1 MRASCQSAWTPYKNV
16 TTWEKFSH
24 HGPAWLLAA
33 LLVLVF
39 FTGGSS
45 WISEP
50 HLMVLYPAALIF
62 AALAMLTLRLQHMTR
77 FALVWALFL
86 GALGLTVLHL
96 VPLPFE
102 WWSKLPGR
110 ELIVRIDEVVGL
122 GKIWRPLSMSPD
134 GTLHT
139 LLSLS
144 VPLAVLV
151 LGVQLRAAQHE
162 YVLGVALGLA
172 GLSGAVGLLQ
182 ASGVQ
187 VGLYPLSTETPGL
200 FANRNHQGA
209 LLAMIVPM
217 AAAASLLGFGGK
229 LHPLVR
235 TFLAL
240 SLALIAIPLVVV
252 TGSRSAL
259 VVLSVG
265 LVFAGLIWTWRKN
278 NKSQGRWS
286 ARLALP
292 LAIIATTAGLVWL
305 TVVAARDVALD
316 RLAAG
321 GEDLRWPVWQ
331 SIADMLPAYM
341 PWGTGIGS
349 YAEAYQVL
357 EPDVLL
363 RPTQSNHA
371 HNELLEI
378 ALTAGVPGL
387 VLLALAA
394 GALATGLWRAYS
406 GKASGSAGATLSRL
420 GIAMLVLI
428 AVASATDYPV
438 RTPIFSAILVLGA
451 VWASLGGSQPSR
463 ETLNQ
468 GQK

>member
-1 MRASCQSAWTPYKNV
+1 M
-16 TTWEKFSH
+16 TWQKFNAD
-24 HGPAWLLAA
+24 GAAWLLAA
-33 LLVLVF
+33 LLCLVF

-50 HLMVLYPAALIF
+50 QLMVLRPAALVL
-62 AALAMLTLRLQHMTR
+62 AALGVLTLRRAHLTR
-77 FALVWALFL
+77 FKLVWALFV
-86 GALGLTVLHL
+86 GALGLTILHL

-102 WWSKLPGR
+102 WWSQLPGR
-110 ELIVRIDEVVGL
+110 DLITQIDAATGQGE
-122 GKIWRPLSMSPD
+122 IWRPLSLSPD
-134 GTLHT
+134 ATLHA
-139 LLSLS
+139 LLALS

-151 LGVQLRAAQHE
+151 LGVQLSETQHQ
-162 YVLGVALGLA
+162 YILGLVLGLA
-172 GLSGAVGLLQ
+172 ALSGAVGLLQ
-182 ASGVQ
+182 ASGMQ
-187 VGLYPLSTETPGL
+187 IGLYPLSTQTPGL

-217 AAAASLLGFGGK
+217 AAAASLLGFGGR
-229 LHPLVR
+229 LNPMIR
-235 TFLAL
+235 TFLGL

-259 VVLSVG
+259 VVLAVA
-265 LVFAGLIWTWRKN
+265 LVFAGLIWTWRKGG
-278 NKSQGRWS
+278 SAQRWP

-292 LAIIATTAGLVWL
+292 VAILATTAALVWL
-305 TVVAARDVALD
+305 TVIAARDVALD
-316 RLAAG
+316 RLETS

-331 SIADMLPAYM
+331 SIIDMLPAYL

-349 YAEAYQVL
+349 YAAAYQIR
-357 EPDVLL
+357 EPEALL

-387 VLLALAA
+387 VLLGLAALA
-394 GALATGLWRAYS
+394 LAYGLWRAYS
-406 GKASGSAGATLSRL
+406 RRSSASPAATLSRL
-420 GIAMLVLI
+420 GIAMLVLL
-428 AVASATDYPV
+428 AVASATDYPA

-463 ETLNQ
+463 EPHNQ

>member
-1 MRASCQSAWTPYKNV
+1 M
-16 TTWEKFSH
+16 TWQKFSDQ
-24 HGPAWLLAA
+24 GPAWLLGA
-33 LLVLVF
+33 LLCLVF

-50 HLMVLYPAALIF
+50 QLMVLHPAALLL
-62 AALAMLTLRLQHMTR
+62 AALGVLTLRLEHLRR
-77 FALVWALFL
+77 FWAVWALFL
-86 GALGLTVLHL
+86 GALGLTLLHL
-96 VPLPFE
+96 VPMPFP
-102 WWSKLPGR
+102 WWSNLPGR
-110 ELIVRIDEVVGL
+110 EIIAQIDAASGL
-122 GKIWRPLSMSPD
+122 GEIWRPLSMSPD
-134 GTLHT
+134 ATVHA

-144 VPLAVLV
+144 VPLAVL
-151 LGVQLRAAQHE
+151 LLSVQLTEAQHQ
-162 YVLGVALGLA
+162 YILGLLLA
-172 GLSGAVGLLQ
+172 LTALSGAVGLLQ

-187 VGLYPLSTETPGL
+187 IELYPLSSETPGL

-217 AAAASLLGFGGK
+217 AAAASLLGFGAW
-229 LHPLVR
+229 LNPMVR

-240 SLALIAIPLVVV
+240 SLALIAIPLIVV

-259 VVLSVG
+259 VVLAVA
-265 LVFAGLIWTWRKN
+265 LVFAALIWTWRKGGET
-278 NKSQGRWS
+278 QRWP

-292 LAIIATTAGLVWL
+292 LAILATAAGLVWL

-316 RLAAG
+316 RLETS

-331 SIADMLPAYM
+331 SIIDMFPAYM

-349 YAEAYQVL
+349 YAAAYQIL
-357 EPDVLL
+357 EPEALL

-378 ALTAGVPGL
+378 ALTAGGPGL
-387 VLLALAA
+387 ALLGLAALALAY
-394 GALATGLWRAYS
+394 GLWRAYS
-406 GKASGSAGATLSRL
+406 RKSSGKASATLSRL

-428 AVASATDYPV
+428 AVASATDYPA

-463 ETLNQ
+463 ELLNQ